1 MKQAERTALIG
12 LPIVLIVAALVALAG
27 SQGGQSVGG
36 LPIFALGFLIAFG
49 IQWIAFIPAFLG
61 QTEKFYDL
69 TGSLTYLSVVILAVL
84 LSSPRDARSMLL
96 LALVS
101 VWAIRLGSFLFMR
114 IRKAG
119 EDSRFTELKP
129 SLPRFL
135 LTWTLQGLWV
145 SLTLAAALAAITST
159 VRFDLGLFALLGFV
173 VWLLGFG
180 IEIAADR
187 QKSTFRA
194 NPENAGNFIHSGL
207 WAWSRHPNYF
217 GEIVLWIGVALIAL
231 PVLRGWQWVTMISP
245 VFVILLLTRVSGV
258 PLLEAKADEK
268 WGGQPEY
275 ESYKKR
281 TPVLLPKPPSRTP

>member
-1 MKQAERTALIG
+1 MKQAERNALIG
-12 LPIVLIVAALVALAG
+12 LPVALLVAALVALAG
-27 SQGGQSVGG
+27 SQGSQSVGR

-49 IQWIAFIPAFLG
+49 IQWIAFVPAFLW

-69 TGSLTYLSVVILAVL
+69 TGSLTYLTVVILSVL
-84 LSSPRDARSMLL
+84 LSTPRDARSLLL

-101 VWAIRLGSFLFMR
+101 VWAVRLGTFLFTR
-114 IRKAG
+114 IHRAG
-119 EDSRFTELKP
+119 EDTRFAELKP

-135 LTWTLQGLWV
+135 LTWTIQGLWV

-159 VRFDLGLFALLGFV
+159 LRVELGLFALLGFV
-173 VWLLGFG
+173 VWLLGFS
-180 IEIAADR
+180 IEIVADR
-187 QKSTFRA
+187 QKSAFRA
-194 NPENAGNFIHSGL
+194 NPENAGKFIRSGL

-231 PVLRGWQWVTMISP
+231 PVLRGWQWVSMISP
-245 VFVILLLTRVSGV
+245 LFVIMLLTRVSGL
-258 PLLEAKADEK
+258 PMLEAKADEK

-281 TPVLLPKPPSRTP
+281 TPVLLPKPPSRAP